1 MYAIVLCKK
10 KITSIF
16 TNSYPPK
23 AYTQFR
29 GKKIKKDE
37 KQRREREER
46 TQVLNSERKKH

>member
-16 TNSYPPK
+16 TNNYPPK

-29 GKKIKKDE
+29 GKKKKMKNRE
-37 KQRREREER
+37 GKERRE
-46 TQVLNSERKKH
+46 LKF